1 MTPLAP
7 RLAGWPL
14 PRVLTVAFAWGTCVL
29 LVAFL
34 TPPGRFLIWL
44 WGELRTQE
52 TVNTEFPVIALKA
65 WFIIVPPLAFGP
77 PAALLVAWLR
87 ARGVRARDTA
97 A

>member
-1 MTPLAP
+1 VFLI
-7 RLAGWPL
+7 
-14 PRVLTVAFAWGTCVL
+14 
-29 LVAFL
+29 AFL

-44 WGELRTQE
+44 WGELQTQE
-52 TVNTEFPVIALKA
+52 TVNADFPVTALKA

-87 ARGVRARDTA
+87 ARGVRGRDTA